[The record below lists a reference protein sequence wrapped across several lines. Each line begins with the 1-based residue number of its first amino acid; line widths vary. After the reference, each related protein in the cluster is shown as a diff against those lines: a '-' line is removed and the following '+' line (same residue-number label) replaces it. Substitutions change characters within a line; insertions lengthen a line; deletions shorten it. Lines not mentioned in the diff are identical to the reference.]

1 MEWLP
6 YGRVPGRPQTLS
18 LSPLAPKLDLP
29 NLKQPKPS
37 RLARIPLLSSS
48 APQLSQ
54 LARKSRRKLE
64 QWIIITDIAGYELL
78 NLILLLLRVRN
89 IHFFKTNYDENRA
102 DIIVLIYIHASVDKL
117 VTFVA
122 PGGDNEF
129 EVKYFCPSRN

>member
-1 MEWLP
+1 M
-6 YGRVPGRPQTLS
+6 
-18 LSPLAPKLDLP
+18 
-29 NLKQPKPS
+29 
-37 RLARIPLLSSS
+37 
-48 APQLSQ
+48 
-54 LARKSRRKLE
+54 
-64 QWIIITDIAGYELL
+64 L

-122 PGGDNEF
+122 AGGDNEF